1 MGLEFKVALNQSSNW
16 ILKQQRSWY
25 EKVKEFQGKVQAKLD
40 ILSEV
45 SVTDRGEGPGK
56 PGTPLL
62 FGQKIAGKAKTAP
75 CKPPC
80 KTPVQCQDQIL
91 SFILLLIRELIVS
104 EIQVELNLSIYA
116 FLALDFCKLS

>member
-1 MGLEFKVALNQSSNW
+1 MVFKFKVALNQSSNW
-16 ILKQQRSWY
+16 ILQQQRSSY
-25 EKVKEFQGKVQAKLD
+25 EKVKEFQGKVQAKSD
-40 ILSEV
+40 ILPEV

-62 FGQKIAGKAKTAP
+62 FGQKTAGKAKKAP
-75 CKPPC
+75 PP
-80 KTPVQCQDQIL
+80 QDPSSMSGPIPE
-91 SFILLLIRELIVS
+91 FILLLIRELIVS